1 MHEAHM
7 KSILHGYRPFLVI
20 VFEVRLFHCGFL
32 RPILDPMLQILEDA
46 RICGPSPME
55 KPGFSSLVYVI

>member
-1 MHEAHM
+1 M

-20 VFEVRLFHCGFL
+20 VFEVRLFCGCL

-46 RICGPSPME
+46 RICGPSPRKTGM
-55 KPGFSSLVYVI
+55 FLVGLC